1 MGENE
6 TTQPT
11 LVFNLE
17 KMERPL
23 ENLKSHELKI
33 LFGII
38 EKLSGGRDHGLFRRE
53 ISEDLLHL
61 LKADFFASFIWN
73 PSTRSFGDP
82 VLLNMCPANV
92 ARYEIHYQFHDPI
105 THLLQKQRQATL
117 VCEVMAQKELEKTE
131 FFNDF
136 LMKDGLHHGMNLY
149 AYDGDL
155 NIGDLRIW
163 RSENRPDFDRR
174 DVAILDFILPYF
186 RNALLNARRMSVA
199 GSMAGLWDGFFEN
212 TQIALFLFDH
222 KDRFVFQN
230 KSADSLMAQLDDPLN
245 ARFYAMLSSLLK
257 KSPCQT
263 EWGPFSLSVFQ
274 SFSPE
279 DGRPVKGILAARS
292 SPPKIGRELLQSRFE
307 LTPRETDI
315 CLLIC
320 KGFTDQEIAS
330 ILNIAFST
338 IRTHLK
344 HIFFKLDVS
353 NRSELISIL
362 FESVVEISY

>member
-1 MGENE
+1 VKGKLE
-6 TTQPT
+6 QPT
-11 LVFNLE
+11 LIFELG
-17 KMERPL
+17 KMERAL

-38 EKLSGGRDHGLFRRE
+38 EKLSGGKDHAVFRRE
-53 ISEDLLHL
+53 ISGDLLHL

-82 VLLNMCPANV
+82 VLLNMSPANI
-92 ARYEIHYQFHDPI
+92 AQYEIHFQFHDPI
-105 THLLQKQRQATL
+105 THLLQKRKRATL
-117 VCEVMAQKELEKTE
+117 VYEVMAQKELEKTE

-163 RSENRPDFDRR
+163 RSGDRPDFDRR
-174 DVAILDFILPYF
+174 DAAILDFILPYF
-186 RNALLNARRMSVA
+186 RNALRNARCMAKAR
-199 GSMAGLWDGFFEN
+199 SMAGLWDGFFEN
-212 TQIALFLFDH
+212 TQIALFLFDQN
-222 KDRFVFQN
+222 DRFVFQN
-230 KSADSLMAQLDDPLN
+230 KSADSLMAELSDPLSTRLYGVFS
-245 ARFYAMLSSLLK
+245 ALLK
-257 KSPCQT
+257 KGPCQT
-263 EWGPFSLSVFQ
+263 EWGPFSLSVFH

-279 DGRPVKGILAARS
+279 DGRPVKGVLASRS
-292 SPPKIGRELLQSRFE
+292 NPPRIDREVLESRFE
-307 LTPRETDI
+307 LTPREIDI

-320 KGFTDQEIAS
+320 KGLTDQEIAS
-330 ILNIAFST
+330 VLNIAFST

-344 HIFFKLDVS
+344 HIFLKLDVS

>member
-1 MGENE
+1 MH
-6 TTQPT
+6 
-11 LVFNLE
+11 
-17 KMERPL
+17 RAL
-23 ENLKSHELKI
+23 ENLKSHEIKI

-38 EKLSGGRDHGLFRRE
+38 EKLSGGHDHGVFRRE

-82 VLLNMCPANV
+82 VLLNMSPANI

-105 THLLQKQRQATL
+105 THLLQERRRATL
-117 VCEVMAQKELEKTE
+117 VCEVMDQKTLEKTE
-131 FFNDF
+131 FFHDF
-136 LMKDGLHHGMNLY
+136 LMKDGLHHGINLY

-163 RSENRPDFDRR
+163 RSDNRPDFDKR

-186 RNALLNARRMSVA
+186 RNALRNARHLAKAR
-199 GSMAGLWDGFFEN
+199 SMAGLWDGFFEN
-212 TQIALFLFDH
+212 TQIALFLFDQNN
-222 KDRFVFQN
+222 RFLFQN
-230 KSADSLMAQLDDPLN
+230 KSADSLMAELSDPL
-245 ARFYAMLSSLLK
+245 SSRLYSVFSDFLK

-292 SPPKIGRELLQSRFE
+292 TPPRINREVLQSRFE
-307 LTPRETDI
+307 LTPREIDI

-344 HIFFKLDVS
+344 HIFLKLDVS

-362 FESVVEISY
+362 FESVVEISF

>member
-1 MGENE
+1 M
-6 TTQPT
+6 
-11 LVFNLE
+11 
-17 KMERPL
+17 
-23 ENLKSHELKI
+23 KSHELKI

-38 EKLSGGRDHGLFRRE
+38 EKLSGGQDHRIFRRE
-53 ISEDLLHL
+53 ISKGLLHL

-82 VLLNMCPANV
+82 VLLNMSPANI
-92 ARYEIHYQFHDPI
+92 ARYEIHFQFHDPI
-105 THLLQKQRQATL
+105 THLLQKRKRATL

-136 LMKDGLHHGMNLY
+136 LMRDGLHHGINLY

-163 RSENRPDFDRR
+163 RSSNRPDFDKQ
-174 DVAILDFILPYF
+174 DAAILNVILPYF
-186 RNALLNARRMSVA
+186 RNALRNARSMATVR
-199 GSMAGLWDGFFEN
+199 SMAGLWDAFFEN

-230 KSADSLMAQLDDPLN
+230 RSADSLMAELSERLS
-245 ARFYAMLSSLLK
+245 ARFHEVLSSLLK
-257 KSPCQT
+257 NSPCQT
-263 EWGPFSLSVFQ
+263 EWGPFSLSVFH

-279 DGRPVKGILAARS
+279 DGRPVKGILASRS
-292 SPPKIGRELLQSRFE
+292 SPPRIDRKVLQSRFE
-307 LTPRETDI
+307 LTPREIDI

-320 KGFTDQEIAS
+320 KGLTDQEIAS
-330 ILNIAFST
+330 VLNIAFST

-344 HIFFKLDVS
+344 HIFLKLDVS

>member
-1 MGENE
+1 LIKKVLND
-6 TTQPT
+6 
-11 LVFNLE
+11 
-17 KMERPL
+17 MERAL
-23 ENLKSHELKI
+23 KNLKPHELKI

-38 EKLSGGRDHGLFRRE
+38 EKLSGGQDHAVFRKE
-53 ISEDLLHL
+53 ISKDLLQL
-61 LKADFFASFIWN
+61 LGADFFASFIWN
-73 PSTRSFGDP
+73 PSTNSFGDP

-92 ARYEIHYQFHDPI
+92 ARYETHFQFHDPI
-105 THLLQKQRQATL
+105 THLLQKRRRATL
-117 VCEVMAQKELEKTE
+117 VCEVLAQKELEKTD

-163 RSENRPDFDRR
+163 RSSTRPDFDRR

-186 RNALLNARRMSVA
+186 RNALRNARHLAAARST
-199 GSMAGLWDGFFEN
+199 AGLWDGFFEN

-222 KDRFVFQN
+222 NNRFVFQN
-230 KSADSLMAQLDDPLN
+230 KSADSFMAELADPLS
-245 ARFYAMLSSLLK
+245 ARFYEALSALLK
-257 KSPCQT
+257 RSPSQT
-263 EWGPFSLSVFQ
+263 EWGPFSLSVFH

-279 DGRPVKGILAARS
+279 DGRPVKGILASRS
-292 SPPKIGRELLQSRFE
+292 SPPRIDREDLKIRFE

-320 KGFTDQEIAS
+320 KGLTDQEIAS
-330 ILNIAFST
+330 VLNIAFST

-344 HIFFKLDVS
+344 HIFLKLDVS